1 MPDAPEI
8 PEAKDP
14 FDKRVALT
22 IAILAICLSFI
33 ANLGDNAKTSS
44 ILRTSEASDQWNFFQ
59 AKSTKAQLAAMHG
72 DLMMRLSSEERFEDS
87 KNRAVELGKDAQR
100 YDIEKAEIKKEAESL
115 VAQAKH
121 FSAINDRCDQA
132 ALLLQIACDRLLGRD
147 PGSIAQVLVAG
158 DDPGCRGRGR
168 RRHRLFHVSRRSA
181 DMRKHVPPLSEPHV
195 RETDCDLIDHLRQ
208 FRMRSFKR
216 FDGRRQTIQGGFD

>member
-44 ILRTSEASDQWNFFQ
+44 ILKTSEASDQWNFFQ
-59 AKSTKAQLAAMHG
+59 AKSTKALLAAMHG

-87 KNRAVELGKDAQR
+87 RNRAVQLGKDAQR
-100 YDIEKAEIKKEAESL
+100 YDVEKADVKKQAESL
-115 VAQAKH
+115 TAQAKV
-121 FSAINDRCDQA
+121 FSSINDRCDQA
-132 ALLLQIACDRLLGRD
+132 ALLLQIAVIVCSVSILGQSHKFWWL
-147 PGSIAQVLVAG
+147 GMILGVAG
-158 DDPGCRGRGR
+158 IVVGATAY
-168 RRHRLFHVSRRSA
+168 F
-181 DMRKHVPPLSEPHV
+181 
-195 RETDCDLIDHLRQ
+195 I
-208 FRMRSFKR
+208 
-216 FDGRRQTIQGGFD
+216 

>member
-1 MPDAPEI
+1 MADAPEI

-33 ANLGDNAKTSS
+33 SNLGDNAKTSA
-44 ILRTSEASDQWNFFQ
+44 ILKTSEASDQWNFFQ

-87 KNRAVELGKDAQR
+87 RNRAVQLGQDAQR
-100 YDIEKAEIKKEAESL
+100 YDVEKGEIKKQADSL

-121 FSAINDRCDQA
+121 FAAINDRCDQA
-132 ALLLQIACDRLLGRD
+132 ALLLQIAVIVCSVSILGQSHKFWWL
-147 PGSIAQVLVAG
+147 GMIMGAAGVAVG
-158 DDPGCRGRGR
+158 ATA
-168 RRHRLFHVSRRSA
+168 FF
-181 DMRKHVPPLSEPHV
+181 M
-195 RETDCDLIDHLRQ
+195 
-208 FRMRSFKR
+208 
-216 FDGRRQTIQGGFD
+216 